1 MSQLDS
7 RLYTKKAA
15 AEVTERLKKKL
26 KNEYWS
32 ERGWASGWASGRER
46 ERLLALP
53 ERVKK

>member
-32 ERGWASGWASGRER
+32 ERGWASGRER